1 MPNRN
6 IFKNRVVSK
15 RDATRE
21 SSNFIEIFK
30 DANSKKIRYLNT
42 LNQSKALIGSTFG
55 HTYFVSPDGDDSL
68 GEVGNII
75 DTFKT
80 ITAARDQ
87 AINDGF
93 ADSVVYVFP
102 GTYAETEIQYGTH
115 EKPGVMYLSAGVL
128 IQPNLQINSAG
139 IIGVDQTEK
148 LFQVNDT
155 VALGLPPGSLF
166 RISGSTGNDGIYT
179 VVSVSEDT
187 DVGTTDIIVVESIP
201 DGTVDG
207 AIDTTREIIVVG
219 YATEFPSPLATNFS
233 VYGYG
238 ILDQRETIDATPDWP
253 GFAIVLS
260 IDPTAIF
267 KGEFDTVKVEQGV
280 PVYAASGIMT
290 ITAQLVHM
298 YGSSGYGATFR
309 GDADVTLNVRRVIN
323 EVGWCLYVRSVI
335 DAGGN
340 YFSGRVIVNA
350 DVLESKVGWQTIAAM
365 RVGLG
370 GVVIINC
377 PEIISAD
384 SYALAFLR
392 IGLDG
397 PTSEARVEINGNSF
411 VTGIGMGVYNS
422 LSGGGKIQVN
432 GNIRT
437 QSNRIFDDVIGG
449 NTTDNELY
457 INGDME
463 IVTGSSDAIEAQ
475 TGTLRLNGSLK
486 NNGAGND
493 GINIT
498 GAGDLVIDTLKIIC
512 DGESVTAA
520 VARNAI
526 VNFQMSSNKAA
537 NANVSFIG
545 PGNIGV
551 DVNCK

>member
-6 IFKNRVVSK
+6 IFKNRVVSQ

-30 DANSKKIRYLNT
+30 DANSKRIRYLNT

-55 HTYFVSPDGDDSL
+55 HTYFVSPDGEDSL

-80 ITAARDQ
+80 ISAARDQ
-87 AINDGF
+87 AVDDGF

-115 EKPGVMYLSAGVL
+115 AKPGVMYLSPGVL
-128 IQPNLQINSAG
+128 IQPDRQING
-139 IIGVDQTEK
+139 IALSGVDQTEK
-148 LFQVNDT
+148 LFQVNDK
-155 VALGLPPGSLF
+155 VASGLPGGGLF

-179 VVSVSEDT
+179 VASVSQDDT
-187 DVGTTDIIVVESIP
+187 STYIIVVEPIP
-201 DGTVDG
+201 DATVNG
-207 AIDTTREIIVVG
+207 SLSTTREIIAVG
-219 YATEFPSPLATNFS
+219 YATAYPSPLATNFS
-233 VYGYG
+233 VYGQG
-238 ILDQRETIDATPDWP
+238 ILDQRESIDASPDWP
-253 GFAIVLS
+253 GAAVVQATDVTS
-260 IDPTAIF
+260 VF
-267 KGEFDTVKVEQGV
+267 KGEFDTIKVQQGI
-280 PVYAASGIMT
+280 PLYSSGGTMT

-298 YGSSGYGATFR
+298 YGSSGYCATFR
-309 GDADVTLNVRRVIN
+309 GDADVTLNVRRMVN
-323 EVGWCLYVRSVI
+323 EVGWVVFIRAIVDS
-335 DAGGN
+335 GGN

-350 DVLESKVGWQTIAAM
+350 DVLEAKVGWQTVAAT

-370 GVVIINC
+370 GVLIVNC

-384 SYALAFLR
+384 SYAIALLR
-392 IGLDG
+392 IGLDS
-397 PTSEARVEINGNSF
+397 PTSEARIEINGNSF
-411 VTGIGMGVYNS
+411 VTGTGMGVYNS
-422 LSGGGKIQVN
+422 QSGGGKMQIN

-437 QSNRIFDDVIGG
+437 QSNRIFDDVLGG

-486 NNGAGND
+486 NNGVGND

-498 GAGDLVIDTLKIIC
+498 GAGDLVIDNLKIIC
-512 DGESVTAA
+512 DGDSITAA
-520 VARNAI
+520 VARDVI
-526 VNFQMSSNKAA
+526 VNHNLAATKAL
-537 NANVSFIG
+537 NANVTNIG
-545 PGNIGV
+545 PGTVGISTNV
-551 DVNCK
+551 K